1 MIYVLIT
8 KTPHE
13 TEATLHK
20 TREEAEKAVH
30 SYLIDIW
37 ATTQHSSYEGIPVTL
52 ELEDLLECFNGEIS
66 YEILTTELPC

>member
-20 TREEAEKAVH
+20 TREEAEKAMH
-30 SYLIDIW
+30 SYLIDIY

-52 ELEDLLECFNGEIS
+52 ELEELLAYFDGEIT
-66 YEILTTELPC
+66 YEILTTELP

>member
-1 MIYVLIT
+1 MIYVLIM

-37 ATTQHSSYEGIPVTL
+37 AITQHSSYEEIPAAL
-52 ELEDLLECFNGEIS
+52 ELEELLAYFDGEIS